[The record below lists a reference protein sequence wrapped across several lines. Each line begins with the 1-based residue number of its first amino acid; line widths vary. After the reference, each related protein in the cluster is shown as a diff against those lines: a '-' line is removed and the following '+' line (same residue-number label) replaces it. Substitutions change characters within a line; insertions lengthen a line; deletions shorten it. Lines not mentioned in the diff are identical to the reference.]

1 VLMRG
6 SSDRRRESGE
16 TLDRDG
22 VAAAGIA
29 GAKMAG
35 AVHHCPSARTALRTS
50 ACSLLFFFFFF
61 FLNSAPFGFGL
72 DTNLVGSPY
81 YAKQPRVISPKPRER
96 MLLRT
101 PSYVAVW
108 GSRLLEQ
115 SSQCQ
120 VFRRPYTH

>member
-1 VLMRG
+1 MPFRLGGEGPGRERG
-6 SSDRRRESGE
+6 EKKR
-16 TLDRDG
+16 TH
-22 VAAAGIA
+22 
-29 GAKMAG
+29 
-35 AVHHCPSARTALRTS
+35 AVTCAFSPL
-50 ACSLLFFFFFF
+50 FFFF
-61 FLNSAPFGFGL
+61 FLNSAPIGFGL
-72 DTNLVGSPY
+72 DTNLVGLPY

>member
-1 VLMRG
+1 VTERV
-6 SSDRRRESGE
+6 SSFF
-16 TLDRDG
+16 
-22 VAAAGIA
+22 
-29 GAKMAG
+29 
-35 AVHHCPSARTALRTS
+35 
-50 ACSLLFFFFFF
+50 LFFV
-61 FLNSAPFGFGL
+61 LNSAPFGFGL

-81 YAKQPRVISPKPRER
+81 YAKQPGVISLKPRER

-108 GSRLLEQ
+108 GSRLREQ